1 MMKEFEEESCNIDSY
16 QLDEYKATKT
26 DQNPIEPQA
35 STSYKRLSSKMESL
49 FQRSTQ
55 KLLIADLENKFTLR
69 PKTFCDQMKEASQK
83 KRAVTEDD
91 NLKLSKQEF
100 QNLELRVI
108 DDGEDSDE
116 EEECNLD
123 EEFLDDR
130 TTIAKFI
137 EQIYQQKKE
146 SQALKACATKNLD
159 FTIVPRSSL
168 TDRSLRS
175 DGDGKFGGFVPKFAA
190 N

>member
-1 MMKEFEEESCNIDSY
+1 
-16 QLDEYKATKT
+16 
-26 DQNPIEPQA
+26 
-35 STSYKRLSSKMESL
+35 MESL

-55 KLLIADLENKFTLR
+55 KLLIVDLENKFTLL

-91 NLKLSKQEF
+91 KLKLSKQKF
-100 QNLELRVI
+100 QNFELRVI
-108 DDGEDSDE
+108 DYGEDSEE

-137 EQIYQQKKE
+137 EQIYQQKK
-146 SQALKACATKNLD
+146 KAK
-159 FTIVPRSSL
+159 PRNP
-168 TDRSLRS
+168 
-175 DGDGKFGGFVPKFAA
+175 V
-190 N
+190 